1 MIFNTDDRIQFR
13 KQFIKNPTTVRHFIS
28 HFVLPSNSCHVS
40 ASGLGLWRADL
51 GEQPRA
57 GGGQG
62 PGRAGGQAHGPN
74 LAQVGHY
81 IDIDVYSEFGVS
93 QFTSGIIST
102 LVNISSALSSLYTLY
117 YSVTFSD
124 VEH

>member
-62 PGRAGGQAHGPN
+62 PGRAHGPN
-74 LAQVGHY
+74 LAQVSHY
-81 IDIDVYSEFGVS
+81 IDIDVYSELGVS